1 MRSLILSLMIFMAA
15 QSASADTLCAQTQG
29 WWWTTVITCEHNRVT
44 ISVAAD
50 DYRDVLYQ
58 VPDGD
63 APEGGWPVVF
73 IYQGSYIPV
82 QFSGR
87 SGQAWG
93 GYHQIRLIRELLDN
107 GFAVIAPE
115 AVDQTFW
122 DTNTARGRVYED
134 SADYS
139 YLSML
144 FDIVS
149 AGGFG
154 HLNAE
159 RMYATGI
166 SSGGYNTS
174 RMAVSFPGRFRALAI
189 QSGSYAT
196 CAGAFCSVP
205 EMMPEDHP
213 PTLFLHGSK
222 DRIVPE
228 WTMTRYLDRLYQA
241 GVPVYVVTDEVG
253 HEWLESAPDEILNWF
268 LANP

>member
-1 MRSLILSLMIFMAA
+1 MRYLITCLLFACSV
-15 QSASADTLCAQTQG
+15 QSAAADSRCDQTRG
-29 WWWTTVITCEHNRVT
+29 LWWSTVIACEHNRVT
-44 ISVAAD
+44 IAVAAD

-58 VPDGD
+58 TPLGNP
-63 APEGGWPVVF
+63 PEGGWPVVF

-107 GFAVIAPE
+107 GFAVVAPE

-122 DTNTARGRVYED
+122 DTNTARGR
-134 SADYS
+134 DYVS
-139 YLSML
+139 SGDHHYLTML

-154 HLNAE
+154 QLNAE

-196 CAGAFCSVP
+196 CAGFICKVP
-205 EMMPEDHP
+205 DALPDDHP
-213 PTLFLHGSK
+213 PTLFLHGSE

-228 WTMTRYLDRLYQA
+228 WTMVRYADRLYQQ
-241 GVPVYVVTDEVG
+241 GIPVYVVTDEVG
-253 HEWLESAPDEILNWF
+253 HEWLESAPDDILNWF